1 MTTKPNIILI
11 NCDDLGYGYLGCY
24 GSTVNKTP
32 VLDKMAVEG
41 LRFTDFYQVFV
52 NKIDEALGEAMETE
66 SWLDNARDCGYI
78 EEL

>member
-1 MTTKPNIILI
+1 
-11 NCDDLGYGYLGCY
+11 
-24 GSTVNKTP
+24 

-52 NKIDEALGEAMETE
+52 NKIDEALGEAMETQ